1 MTLGWCRRVG
11 CRRAVRSLIVRQFST
26 RGIVTLN
33 SSVSLPSVSARG
45 WAALLV
51 VGAFAVAPAAVG
63 TAASAHTGDV
73 KKGSASA
80 AVLRTSLDVSRLG
93 GLGPV
98 PLHTA
103 LNEVNAPATAEK
115 KALDIRLDGV
125 EGGQPVSVLRADV
138 ATARAEVTHSAAKAT
153 THLVHARVHVPGV
166 PLLALVEVE
175 QVTSTAICK
184 ANEQPVATSAIPGPV
199 TVLGK
204 RIPLTV
210 RGTRTVEV
218 PGVGTVQLALSNTE
232 TTSRTAAATAL
243 QLHVSIDP
251 LKLNV
256 ARVEGTVTL
265 AEASCTSAGVA
276 GSPAAEPSAAAGPVH
291 NDARPQSVGEHGGSN
306 LAETG
311 STPLT
316 PYLAGAAA
324 VFIVAGGGS
333 LALARARNHRRR

>member
-1 MTLGWCRRVG
+1 M
-11 CRRAVRSLIVRQFST
+11 
-26 RGIVTLN
+26 N
-33 SSVSLPSVSARG
+33 SFVSLPSVSARG

-51 VGAFAVAPAAVG
+51 VGAFAAAPVAVG

-93 GLGPV
+93 GLAPL
-98 PLHTA
+98 PLHTS
-103 LNEVNAPATAEK
+103 LNEFHAPATAEK
-115 KALDIRLDGV
+115 KALDVRLDAV

-138 ATARAEVTHSAAKAT
+138 ATARAEVTHRTAQAT

-166 PLLALVEVE
+166 PLLSLVEVE
-175 QVTSTAICK
+175 EVTATAVCK
-184 ANEQPVATSAIPGPV
+184 AGEQPVASSAIPGPV

-218 PGVGTVQLALSNTE
+218 PDVGTVQLALSRTE
-232 TTSRTAAATAL
+232 TTSRAAAATAL

-265 AEASCTSAGVA
+265 AEANCTSAAA
-276 GSPAAEPSAAAGPVH
+276 GASPAAEPSAAAGPGRS
-291 NDARPQSVGEHGGSN
+291 DTRPQSVGEHRGTN

-333 LALARARNHRRR
+333 LVLARARSHRRR

>member
-1 MTLGWCRRVG
+1 
-11 CRRAVRSLIVRQFST
+11 
-26 RGIVTLN
+26 LN
-33 SSVSLPSVSARG
+33 SFVSLPSVTARG

-51 VGAFAVAPAAVG
+51 VGALAAAPVAVG

-93 GLGPV
+93 GLGPL
-98 PLHTA
+98 PLHTS
-103 LNEVNAPATAEK
+103 LNEVHAPATAEK
-115 KALDIRLDGV
+115 KALDIRLDAV

-138 ATARAEVTHSAAKAT
+138 ATAKAKVTRHEAEAT

-166 PLLALVEVE
+166 PLLALVEAE
-175 QVTSTAICK
+175 EVTSTAVCK
-184 ANEQPVATSAIPGPV
+184 ANEKPFATSAIPGPV

-204 RIPLTV
+204 RIPLTLK
-210 RGTRTVEV
+210 GTRTVEV
-218 PGVGTVQLALSNTE
+218 PEVGTVELALSRTE
-232 TTSRTAAATAL
+232 TSSRSAAATAL
-243 QLHVSIDP
+243 QLHVAVDP

-265 AEASCTSAGVA
+265 AEASCTSAAA
-276 GSPAAEPSAAAGPVH
+276 GASPAAEPSAAAGPAH
-291 NDARPQSVGEHGGSN
+291 PDTRPQSAGEHGETH

-324 VFIVAGGGS
+324 LFLVAGGGS
-333 LALARARNHRRR
+333 LALVRARSHRRR